1 MAFPGSGIHF
11 YIFEVPSQ
19 PKQDG
24 FLKKIPSPFS
34 TVKVMLQPIE
44 RIALLLQPKDEFY
57 NWLAQA
63 DRKAG
68 SENNDAFRNDPTVYL
83 IEPFYTL
90 QEKEKFLQDHYLELW
105 RNELSLWHEEE
116 LWPTDMSLGQFL
128 QWFDLHLHREVFQL
142 HAP

>member
-1 MAFPGSGIHF
+1 
-11 YIFEVPSQ
+11 
-19 PKQDG
+19 
-24 FLKKIPSPFS
+24 
-34 TVKVMLQPIE
+34 MLQPIE

-128 QWFDLHLHREVFQL
+128 QWFDLLLHREVFQF